1 VWRHIAQSAAGE
13 HHSASGAACQDFC
26 LAAVLG
32 EGPTAALAACTAD
45 GAGSSS
51 YSGAGSRA
59 ACEAFMQ
66 AAAGHVA
73 SHRNFDAIE
82 ADDLLAWLDAARDAV
97 FSQAE
102 SAGRSPRDYA
112 TTRRSAFLQIGDGA
126 MIARR
131 HGPVG
136 VVLWPQSGEYINTT
150 NFLTAPD
157 YREVAQTCLVDHGF
171 TDLAMLTDG
180 LAPLALRFDGLT
192 AHAPFFN
199 PLFQTLR
206 NSQDVAALNE
216 ELRQFLQS
224 PPIRNKTDDDATLV
238 VASLIA
244 DAHGTPD

>member
-1 VWRHIAQSAAGE
+1 
-13 HHSASGAACQDFC
+13 
-26 LAAVLG
+26 
-32 EGPTAALAACTAD
+32 
-45 GAGSSS
+45 
-51 YSGAGSRA
+51 
-59 ACEAFMQ
+59 MQ
-66 AAAGHVA
+66 AASAHVA
-73 SHRNFDAIE
+73 SHRNFDGLEVA
-82 ADDLLAWLDAARDAV
+82 DLLAWLDAARDAV
-97 FSQAE
+97 FCQAE
-102 SAGRSPRDYA
+102 AAGRSPRDYA
-112 TTRRSAFLQIGDGA
+112 TTLCAAIVSERRSAFLQIGDGA

-136 VVLWPQSGEYINTT
+136 VVVWPQSGEYVNTT

-157 YREVAQTCLVDHGF
+157 YREVAQTCVVNHGF